1 MTLKKLELH
10 QETLKNLTRRP
21 ETQNLGRETAVLTVF
36 PICDPIP
43 THIVSCRNC

>member
-10 QETLKNLTRRP
+10 QETLKNLTASP
-21 ETQNLGRETAVLTVF
+21 DAVDGGAAELTVF

-43 THIVSCRNC
+43 THVHTCRTC

>member
-10 QETLKNLTRRP
+10 QETLKNLTRQP
-21 ETQNLGRETAVLTVF
+21 DTQNLGRGEFQLTVF

-43 THIVSCRNC
+43 THVVSCRTC